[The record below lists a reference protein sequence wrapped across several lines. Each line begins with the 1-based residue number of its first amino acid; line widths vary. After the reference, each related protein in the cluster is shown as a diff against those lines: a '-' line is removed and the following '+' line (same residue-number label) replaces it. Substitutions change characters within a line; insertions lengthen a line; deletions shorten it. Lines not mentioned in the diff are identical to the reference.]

1 MEFEYKD
8 LILKKKNGVDIDEE
22 KLEELE
28 SLIYKKYIKFIRSL
42 CFNYN
47 QSYRDDLIQSGVIG
61 LFKGIEKLENR
72 DTKPLSYLVYHIK
85 KEIQLSKRLYSG
97 SVILPH
103 HIFEVLN
110 KYNLEQNNEN
120 FSEFYKNSREAKRS
134 GVKSKTLTNM
144 DIIVGSEYTDKC
156 YLAKS
161 KYELEYNRNKI
172 WLDCELIIGKKNTQI
187 LYNRLNGMTFDAIGK
202 HYNETAPSIGQR
214 YRASLSKLKKSKLFA
229 KLVECDLAW
238 EMV

>member
-1 MEFEYKD
+1 MEFEYKS
-8 LILKKKNGVDIDEE
+8 LILKKKNGADIDEE

-28 SLIYKKYIKFIRSL
+28 SLIYKKYIKFIRNL
-42 CFNYN
+42 CFNYS
-47 QSYRDDLIQSGVIG
+47 QSYRDDLIQSGIIG

-134 GVKSKTLTNM
+134 GVKSKTLINM
-144 DIIVGSEYTDKC
+144 DVIVGSEYTDKC

-172 WLDCELIIGKKNTQI
+172 WLNCELIIGKKNTQI
-187 LYNRLNGMTFDAIGK
+187 LYNRFNGMTFDAIGRHNIVTGK
-202 HYNETAPSIGQR
+202 QIG
-214 YRASLSKLKKSKLFA
+214 RAHF
-229 KLVECDLAW
+229 
-238 EMV
+238 